1 MQRPG
6 SIPPCR
12 RTLSFG
18 RSLTSPSR
26 TSRPRADRPGLYAA
40 GTCARARLG
49 KMRVHDAPL
58 AGLLAEH
65 HGGAGDEFVA
75 AVMDILRR
83 RLLAGPVALGATMAP
98 NHRHLVGHDPADIE
112 RRPVAR
118 VHIPSVEFPQPEP
131 VVSSLIRVPVEI
143 EEQRLRRLAPDRI
156 EHVPVEAGIG
166 VDIIGMQ
173 LENLLAVA
181 LRTAD
186 EISLGHRFFPF
197 NPCAP
202 SAVPPGTA
210 LHDPAARQSM
220 LPAQDLA

>member
-26 TSRPRADRPGLYAA
+26 TSQPRAEWPGLNSAR
-40 GTCARARLG
+40 TRARARLG

-83 RLLAGPVALGATMAP
+83 RLLAGPVALGATMGPAP
-98 NHRHLVGHDPADIE
+98 AHRVEHPPADIE

-118 VHIPSVEFPQPEP
+118 VHILSVELPQPEP
-131 VVSSLIRVPVEI
+131 VVSSL
-143 EEQRLRRLAPDRI
+143 
-156 EHVPVEAGIG
+156 
-166 VDIIGMQ
+166 
-173 LENLLAVA
+173 
-181 LRTAD
+181 
-186 EISLGHRFFPF
+186 
-197 NPCAP
+197 
-202 SAVPPGTA
+202 
-210 LHDPAARQSM
+210 
-220 LPAQDLA
+220 